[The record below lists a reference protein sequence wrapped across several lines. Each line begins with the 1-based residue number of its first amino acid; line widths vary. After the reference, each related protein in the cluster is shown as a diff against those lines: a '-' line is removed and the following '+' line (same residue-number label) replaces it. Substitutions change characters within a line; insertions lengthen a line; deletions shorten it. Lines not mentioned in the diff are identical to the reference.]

1 MLDLPSVV
9 PIRFYQNPFHS
20 VLLVFA
26 MRVTNLQ
33 KIQDK
38 VLGDYGY
45 GAFGIPFGKKIEDRV
60 CMLLVLSGLD

>member
-1 MLDLPSVV
+1 M
-9 PIRFYQNPFHS
+9 
-20 VLLVFA
+20 LLVFA

-60 CMLLVLSGLD
+60 CTLLVLSGLD

>member
-1 MLDLPSVV
+1 
-9 PIRFYQNPFHS
+9 
-20 VLLVFA
+20 

-45 GAFGIPFGKKIEDRV
+45 GAFGIPFGKKIEDSVHAFGPFRTR
-60 CMLLVLSGLD
+60 LDRTLTQREAIFESITQAKVAYLI